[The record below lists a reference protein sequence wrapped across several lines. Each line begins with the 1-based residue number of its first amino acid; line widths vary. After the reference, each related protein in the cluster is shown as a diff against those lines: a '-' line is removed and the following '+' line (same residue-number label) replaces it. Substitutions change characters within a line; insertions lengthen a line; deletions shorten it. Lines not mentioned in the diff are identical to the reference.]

1 MIEVLLCVVGA
12 FYAFAGYVATRAGL
26 TSHFVDRAIAAIGG
40 KKPSAVD
47 TAQSYWLLSA
57 ATLILAGGV
66 ALVVLLDIAVW
77 LFLASAAGQAMYLFV
92 VAPRYFDVADPPDPR
107 GRRQSTNAFVIYL
120 AATAFVVWAAATGKL
135 VSGQQLGWLL
145 AVPAVAVIAH
155 LAYVVWMLAGARTT
169 KAPPLFAG
177 LSQEG
182 NDADGRDR
190 AQCKR
195 IKVMTDYDTHPLWAL
210 DEDLYGDF
218 PPEQLNLSPELTR
231 DLNAWAEA
239 YSSSLNREDPA
250 DSLWSDQEF
259 AAHEAMARPL
269 AVRLARE
276 RPDLMIYV
284 LEGEVGVV
292 EVHGDEEPRAGGAGL

>member
-40 KKPSAVD
+40 KKPSPVD

-57 ATLILAGGV
+57 ATLVLAGGV
-66 ALVVLLDIAVW
+66 ALLVLLDIAVW

-92 VAPRYFDVADPPDPR
+92 VAPRYFDVADPPDSR
-107 GRRQSTNAFVIYL
+107 GRRQSTNAFIIYL

-145 AVPAVAVIAH
+145 AVPAAAVIAH
-155 LAYVVWMLAGARTT
+155 IAYVVWTLASARTT
-169 KAPPLFAG
+169 RTPPLFTG
-177 LSQEG
+177 LSPEG
-182 NDADGRDR
+182 HDADGRDR
-190 AQCKR
+190 AQCTR
-195 IKVMTDYDTHPLWAL
+195 IKVMADYDTHPLWAL
-210 DEDLYGDF
+210 DEDLYGDV
-218 PPEQLNLSPELTR
+218 PPEKLNLSPELTR

-259 AAHEAMARPL
+259 ATHEAMARPL

-284 LEGEVGVV
+284 LDREVGVV